1 MTTYE
6 SSIRKQF
13 ERSLGV
19 DFTCNNSESCEEIQN
34 VKYICIQLD
43 AIIDNSYDGIYITD
57 GSAKTILVN
66 KAYEEITGVSAQD
79 VIGRHMQEIVNDGII
94 SKSGTLIVLK
104 ERKPVTIQQ
113 TFKNGKTVLISSN
126 PVFDEDGTIS
136 MVVTNVRDITKLNEL
151 QEKLDKSEEISK
163 RYHSEIESIKSQ
175 SLTNMKIIT
184 EDIKTKEILQKLKK
198 VAPLNFSVLL
208 LGESGVG
215 KEVFARYLYENSN
228 RKDKY
233 FFKVN
238 CGAIPVNLIESQLFG
253 YEQGSFSGADKNG
266 RMGIFETADGGTVF
280 LDEIGELPLDM
291 QVKFLRVLQEN
302 EIVRVGGTKSIP
314 VDVRIIAAT
323 NRNLQDMVK
332 KKLFREDLYYRLN
345 VLPFTIPPLR
355 ERKGDIEILINHFI
369 GELNKRLGFRK
380 KLSKE
385 AITSLSKYTWPGNI
399 RELRNVVERIAV
411 MSTSDIIG
419 IDDLPVEVEIAMSL
433 PILELSDEKIEL
445 DKILARYENK
455 MMEKAYEKF
464 GNVRDAANSLGMHP
478 STFVRKRQKYFQG

>member
-6 SSIRKQF
+6 SSIKKQL
-13 ERSLGV
+13 ESGILKEIV
-19 DFTCNNSESCEEIQN
+19 CNNSENCQEFEN
-34 VKYICIQLD
+34 LRYICKQLD
-43 AIIDNSYDGIYITD
+43 AIIDHSYDGIYITD
-57 GSAKTILVN
+57 GNAKTILVN
-66 KAYEEITGVSAQD
+66 KAYEEITGVSAAD
-79 VIGRHMQEIVNDGII
+79 VIGRNMTDIVKEGII
-94 SKSGTLIVLK
+94 SKSGTLMVLK
-104 ERKPVTIQQ
+104 DKKPVTIEQ

-126 PVFDEDGTIS
+126 PVFDELGDIS

-151 QEKLDKSEEISK
+151 QEKLTLSEEISK
-163 RYHSEIESIKSQ
+163 RYHSEVESIKSQ

-184 EDIKTKEILQKLKK
+184 QDFKTKEILYKLKK
-198 VAPLNFSVLL
+198 IAPLNYSVLL

-280 LDEIGELPLDM
+280 LDEVGELPLDM

-323 NRNLQDMVK
+323 NRDLQDMVK

-345 VLPFTIPPLR
+345 VLPFVIPPLR
-355 ERKGDIEILINHFI
+355 ERRGDITLLINHFI
-369 GELNKRLGFRK
+369 GELNIRLGFK
-380 KLSKE
+380 KKISKE
-385 AITSLSKYTWPGNI
+385 AVDTLSKYNWPGNI
-399 RELRNVVERIAV
+399 RELKNIVERIAI
-411 MSTSDIIG
+411 MSTSDTIG
-419 IDDLPVEVEIAMSL
+419 VDDLPVEYEIAMSL
-433 PILELSDEKIEL
+433 PTYELNEDSIEL
-445 DKILARYENK
+445 DKILSRYESK
-455 MMEKAYEKF
+455 MMDKAYEKY

-478 STFVRKRQKYFQG
+478 STFVRKRQKHHQR